1 MHILTK
7 LSSIALLLLVS
18 TRIFAVEVPSI
29 YQVEV
34 PVISRAANVRSDAVK
49 MALEQV
55 LIKVS
60 GNSRILE
67 TYPRLKAKMS
77 QADDLVQEFAY
88 VTSAQP
94 TTLQPYSLSVHF
106 DPEGVDKLL
115 QEAGSSEWGQS
126 RPMLV
131 VWLAYEGLNHP
142 TEVVSSSENPIQ
154 NVFQV
159 SAQKRGLPVIFPV
172 MDVTELIQVT
182 TADVMNKNLSVLQP
196 ASQRYAGNAILMGHL
211 SQTAAG
217 FSSDWQLVMGND
229 QWSFSQPGK
238 NLSDVFSGLI
248 NQISDTLAKRYAAV
262 VTPNVQ
268 AKLTLKV
275 SNLKQQTDLA
285 VLMKYLQQVTA
296 VSDVQLQ
303 SVDGDKAILNVN
315 LHGTQAAFTQAL
327 ALGSNL
333 VPVPL
338 SGPADT
344 SQSTTLQYKW
354 NQ

>member
-1 MHILTK
+1 MRTLTK
-7 LSSIALLLLVS
+7 LSSIVFLLLVS
-18 TRIFAVEVPSI
+18 TRLFAVEVPSI

-34 PVISRAANVRSDAVK
+34 PVVSRAANVRTEAIK
-49 MALEQV
+49 TALEQV

-60 GNSRILE
+60 GNSHILD
-67 TYPRLKAKMS
+67 TYPRLKTKLA

-88 VTSAQP
+88 VTPAQA
-94 TTLQPYSLSVHF
+94 TTLQPFSLSVHF

-131 VWLAYEGLNHP
+131 VWIAYEGLNHP
-142 TEVVSSSENPIQ
+142 SEVVSSSENPIQ

-196 ASQRYAGNAILMGHL
+196 ASQRYTGNAILMGNL
-211 SQTAAG
+211 SQNPTGYA
-217 FSSDWQLVMGND
+217 SDWQLVMGTD
-229 QWSFSQPGK
+229 QWTFTQTGK

-262 VTPNVQ
+262 VTTNVQ

-333 VPVPL
+333 VPVPV
-338 SGPADT
+338 SGPQNA

>member
-1 MHILTK
+1 
-7 LSSIALLLLVS
+7 
-18 TRIFAVEVPSI
+18 VPSI

-49 MALEQV
+49 TALEQV

-60 GNSRILE
+60 GNSHILE
-67 TYPRLKAKMS
+67 TYPRLKTKMA

-88 VTSAQP
+88 VTPAQP
-94 TTLQPYSLSVHF
+94 STLQPYALSVHF

-115 QEAGSSEWGQS
+115 QDAGSSEWGQT

-131 VWLAYEGLNHP
+131 VWIAYEGANHP
-142 TEVVSSSENPIQ
+142 TEVVSSSENPVQ
-154 NVFQV
+154 NVFQA
-159 SAQKRGLPVIFPV
+159 SAQKRGLPVVFPV

-182 TADVMNKNLSVLQP
+182 SADVLNKNLSVLQP
-196 ASQRYAGNAILMGHL
+196 ASQRYSGNAILMGHL
-211 SQTAAG
+211 SQSAAG
-217 FSSDWQLVMGND
+217 FTSDWQLVMGNN
-229 QWSFSQPGK
+229 QWSFTQAGR
-238 NLSDVFSGLI
+238 NMSDVFSGLI

-303 SVDGDKAILNVN
+303 SVDGDQAVLNVN
-315 LHGTQAAFTQAL
+315 LHGTQAAFTQAV

-333 VPVPL
+333 VPIPVSSPQ
-338 SGPADT
+338 D
-344 SQSTTLQYKW
+344 TTLQYKW